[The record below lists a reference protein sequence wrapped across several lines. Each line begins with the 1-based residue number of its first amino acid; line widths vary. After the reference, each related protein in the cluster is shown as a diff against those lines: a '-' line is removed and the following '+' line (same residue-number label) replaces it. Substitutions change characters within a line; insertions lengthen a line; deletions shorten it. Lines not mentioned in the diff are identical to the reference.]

1 MMTEDEVID
10 EIEKLTAAKASLI
23 ANLNQTEGALAAMKV
38 VLDPT
43 SLDEAPDA
51 AEDGE

>member
-23 ANLNQTEGALAAMKV
+23 SNLNQTEGALAAMKV
-38 VLDPT
+38 VLDPAV
-43 SLDEAPDA
+43 LEADEDT
-51 AEDGE
+51 EEV

>member
-1 MMTEDEVID
+1 MMNEERVGE
-10 EIEKLTAAKASLI
+10 EIEKLENTKMQLTIQLA
-23 ANLNQTEGALAAMKV
+23 QTEGALAAMKV

-51 AEDGE
+51 EEDGE